1 MAVYVD
7 KKNHCHTTNPDGVF
21 REVENSFFDNKCTAF
36 IEGYCYDD
44 SKGYVQIYPWKN
56 HDQLEAAQRE
66 YERNQI
72 AEYEAALTEIETAL
86 GVTE

>member
-1 MAVYVD
+1 MIYVD
-7 KKNHCHTTNPDGVF
+7 PNHHCHTTNPDGVF
-21 REVENSFFDNKCTAF
+21 REVEESYFDGKCDTF

-44 SKGYVQIYPWKN
+44 SNKGYVQIYPWKS

-72 AEYEAALTEIETAL
+72 AEYEAALSEIETAL
-86 GVTE
+86 GVST